1 MNEERMKLP
10 KITIDDLFTTQE
22 ERDNKN
28 MERIIE
34 IPIKEITDFP
44 NHPYKVIDNEQ
55 MKELSESI
63 KENGLFTP
71 VIVRTKKNGGYE
83 MISGH
88 RRKRATELA
97 GISKIKAIVKDLT
110 DDEAIILMVDSNQ
123 NQREEALPSEK
134 AFAYKMKMEVL
145 KRQGKR
151 NDLTSCPVDTKS
163 RTDEIMSEELG
174 ESARNI
180 QRYIRLTELIPKILQ
195 MVDEKQIAFRPAV
208 EISFLTRKEQRWLLD
223 SMRYNDSTP
232 SLAQT
237 IRMKQKSKEG
247 VLNEDEIELIMSEE
261 KPNQIEKFKID
272 KDKIQRVLPKQNMT
286 QKEIETLIITCIEEH
301 NQRIKKQRQ
310 RDER

>member
-1 MNEERMKLP
+1 
-10 KITIDDLFTTQE
+10 
-22 ERDNKN
+22 
-28 MERIIE
+28 
-34 IPIKEITDFP
+34 
-44 NHPYKVIDNEQ
+44 
-55 MKELSESI
+55 
-63 KENGLFTP
+63 
-71 VIVRTKKNGGYE
+71 
-83 MISGH
+83 
-88 RRKRATELA
+88 
-97 GISKIKAIVKDLT
+97 
-110 DDEAIILMVDSNQ
+110 
-123 NQREEALPSEK
+123 
-134 AFAYKMKMEVL
+134 
-145 KRQGKR
+145 
-151 NDLTSCPVDTKS
+151 
-163 RTDEIMSEELG
+163 MSEEVG

-223 SMRYNDSTP
+223 SMRYNDATP

>member
-1 MNEERMKLP
+1 MKEEKRMELP

-28 MERIIE
+28 MEKIIE
-34 IPIKEITDFP
+34 IPISEIMDFP
-44 NHPYKVIDNEQ
+44 NHPYKVIDNEE

-63 KENGLFTP
+63 KENGLIIP
-71 VIVRTKKNGGYE
+71 VIVRPKKKGGYE

-97 GISKIKAIVKDLT
+97 GITKIKAIIKDLT
-110 DDEAIILMVDSNQ
+110 DDEAIIMMVDSNQ
-123 NQREEALPSEK
+123 NQREEVLPSEK
-134 AFAYKMKMEVL
+134 AFAYKMKMEAL

-151 NDLTSCPVDTKS
+151 NDLTSCPMDTKL
-163 RTDEIMSEELG
+163 RTDEIMAEEVG

-180 QRYIRLTELIPKILQ
+180 QRYIRLTELIPKILA

-223 SMRYNDSTP
+223 SMRYNDATP

-237 IRMKQKSKEG
+237 IKMKKLSKEG
-247 VLNEDEIELIMSEE
+247 KLDEDEIELIMSEE
-261 KPNQIEKFKID
+261 KANQVEKIKIN
-272 KDKIQRVLPKQNMT
+272 KEKIQSVLPKKNMS
-286 QKEIETLIITCIEEH
+286 QEEIENLIIIAIKEH
-301 NQRIKKQRQ
+301 IQRIKNKSI
-310 RDER
+310 ER

>member
-1 MNEERMKLP
+1 MKEEKRMELP

-22 ERDNKN
+22 ERDSKN

-34 IPIKEITDFP
+34 IPISEITDFP
-44 NHPYKVIDNEQ
+44 NHPYKVIDNEE

-63 KENGLFTP
+63 KENGLIIP
-71 VIVRTKKNGGYE
+71 VVVRPNKKGGYE

-97 GISKIKAIVKDLT
+97 GITKIKAIIKDLT
-110 DDEAIILMVDSNQ
+110 DDEAIIMMVDSNQ
-123 NQREEALPSEK
+123 NQREEVLPSEK
-134 AFAYKMKMEVL
+134 AFAYKMKMEAL

-151 NDLTSCPVDTKS
+151 NDLTSCPMDTKL
-163 RTDEIMSEELG
+163 RTDEIMAEEVG

-180 QRYIRLTELIPKILQ
+180 QRYIRLTELIPKILA

-223 SMRYNDSTP
+223 SMRYNDATP

-237 IRMKQKSKEG
+237 IKMKKLSREG
-247 VLNEDEIELIMSEE
+247 KLDEDEIELIMSEE
-261 KPNQIEKFKID
+261 KANQVEKIKIN
-272 KDKIQRVLPKQNMT
+272 KEKIQSVLPKKNMS
-286 QKEIETLIITCIEEH
+286 QEEIENLIIIAIKEH
-301 NQRIKKQRQ
+301 IQRIKNKSI
-310 RDER
+310 ER

>member
-1 MNEERMKLP
+1 MKEEKRMELP

-34 IPIKEITDFP
+34 IPINEIMDFP
-44 NHPYKVIDNEQ
+44 NHPYKVIDNDE

-63 KENGLFTP
+63 KENGLIIP
-71 VIVRTKKNGGYE
+71 VIVRPKKKGGYE

-97 GISKIKAIVKDLT
+97 GITKIKAIVKDLT
-110 DDEAIILMVDSNQ
+110 DDEAIIMMVDSNQ
-123 NQREEALPSEK
+123 NQREEVLPSEK
-134 AFAYKMKMEVL
+134 AFAYKMKMEAL

-151 NDLTSCPVDTKS
+151 NALTSCPMDTKL
-163 RTDEIMSEELG
+163 RTDEIMAEEVG

-180 QRYIRLTELIPKILQ
+180 QRYIRLTELIPKILV

-223 SMRYNDSTP
+223 SMRYNDATP

-237 IRMKQKSKEG
+237 IKMKKLSKEG
-247 VLNEDEIELIMSEE
+247 KLDEDEIELIMSEE
-261 KPNQIEKFKID
+261 KANQVEKIKIN
-272 KDKIQRVLPKQNMT
+272 KEKIQSVLPKKNMS
-286 QKEIETLIITCIEEH
+286 QEEIENLIIIAIKEH
-301 NQRIKKQRQ
+301 IQRIKNKSI
-310 RDER
+310 ER

>member
-1 MNEERMKLP
+1 MKEEKRMELP

-28 MERIIE
+28 IERIIE
-34 IPIKEITDFP
+34 ISINEITDFP
-44 NHPYKVIDNEQ
+44 NHPYKVIDNEE

-63 KENGLFTP
+63 KENGLIIP
-71 VIVRTKKNGGYE
+71 VIVRPNKKGGYE

-97 GISKIKAIVKDLT
+97 GITEIKAIVKDLK
-110 DDEAIILMVDSNQ
+110 DDEAIIMMVDSNQ
-123 NQREEALPSEK
+123 NQREEVLPSEK
-134 AFAYKMKMEVL
+134 AFAYKMKMEAL

-151 NDLTSCPVDTKS
+151 NDLTSCPMDTKL
-163 RTDEIMSEELG
+163 RTDEIMAEEVG

-180 QRYIRLTELIPKILQ
+180 QRYIRLTELIPKILA

-223 SMRYNDSTP
+223 SMRYNDATP

-237 IRMKQKSKEG
+237 IKMKKLSKEG
-247 VLNEDEIELIMSEE
+247 KLDEDEIELIMSEE
-261 KPNQIEKFKID
+261 KANQVEKIKIS
-272 KDKIQRVLPKQNMT
+272 KEKIQSVLPKKNMS
-286 QKEIETLIITCIEEH
+286 QEEIENLIIIAIKEH
-301 NQRIKKQRQ
+301 IQRIKNKSI
-310 RDER
+310 ER